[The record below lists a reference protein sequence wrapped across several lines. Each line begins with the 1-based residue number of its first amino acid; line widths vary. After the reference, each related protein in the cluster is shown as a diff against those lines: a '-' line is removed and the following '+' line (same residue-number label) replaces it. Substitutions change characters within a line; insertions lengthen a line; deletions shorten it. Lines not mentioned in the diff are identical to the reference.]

1 MRANPSLL
9 DIECQILTV
18 GSINVLPR
26 HAPRPAMSSN
36 LDMTLLTQHLDEFF
50 IGCEHGELF
59 IQQPF
64 SVTVSRTI
72 DDYTFE
78 VLARRLPEFDMDEN
92 VVGTVARRRN
102 HALPARICG
111 QVGECSS
118 Q

>member
-1 MRANPSLL
+1 
-9 DIECQILTV
+9 
-18 GSINVLPR
+18 
-26 HAPRPAMSSN
+26 MSSN

-72 DDYTFE
+72 DDYAFE
-78 VLARRLPEFDMDEN
+78 VLSRRILEFHMNEGF
-92 VVGTVARRRN
+92 VETVAGQRKP
-102 HALPARICG
+102 ALPARIRG
-111 QVGECSS
+111 RAGECGS